1 MHYSSITALAGDIA
15 ARRIS
20 PVEVTA
26 QMLSRIEALDGGLQA
41 YVTVTGDRAMDQAR
55 AAEAEIAK
63 GKYRGPLHGVPLS
76 YKDILYTDFATTTA
90 GTRIHRDFTPDFTAT
105 CIARLEAAGAVTLGK
120 VKTTEQAYATH
131 HPDVT
136 PPANPWGAG
145 HWSGSSSS
153 GSGVSVAAGLAFASL
168 GSDTGGSIRFPAAV
182 NGVTGLKPTWGRVS
196 RYGAFE
202 LAASL
207 DHIGPFA
214 RSAADAG
221 LVLQAMA
228 GADVNDPTALMA
240 PVPDYAAEIGGSIAG
255 LRIGIDRAYIEE
267 GVDPANVA
275 AVMQAAEVLQGLGAV
290 LVDVTV
296 TGWKQ
301 AARDWLPIC
310 APETAAAH
318 DATFPARRADYGE
331 NLAALIDMAE
341 SYTTRDG
348 ARAHQTR
355 LEFSARLAAL
365 FHQVDLLLIPATIW
379 RVPELARWADYA
391 EGDNSEFIR
400 FTGPYDMSGSP
411 TITMPGGFDQDG
423 LPLAVQLVAPHLC
436 EGRLV
441 RAGSAFQKATDW
453 HLHQPEAAV

>member
-1 MHYSSITALAGDIA
+1 MHYSSITALSADIA

-20 PVEVTA
+20 PVEVTEH
-26 QMLSRIEALDGGLQA
+26 MLARIDALEPTLNA
-41 YVTVTGDRAMDQAR
+41 YVSVTAERALAQAR
-55 AAEAEIAK
+55 TAEAEIAA
-63 GKYRGPLHGVPLS
+63 GKHRGPLHGVPLS
-76 YKDILYTDFATTTA
+76 YKDILFSDFARTTA
-90 GTRIHRDFTPDFTAT
+90 GTRIHKDFVPGYTAT

-136 PPANPWGAG
+136 PPANPWSAG

-168 GSDTGGSIRFPAAV
+168 GSDTGGSIRFPSAV

-196 RYGAFE
+196 RHGAFE

-207 DHIGPFA
+207 DHIGPLA
-214 RSAADAG
+214 RSAGDAG
-221 LVLQAMA
+221 IVLQAMA
-228 GADVNDPTALMA
+228 GADVNDPTALLA
-240 PVPDYAAEIGGSIAG
+240 PVPDYAAQIGASVAG
-255 LRIGIDRAYIEE
+255 LRIGIDRAYIAE

-275 AVMQAAEVLQGLGAV
+275 AIEEAARVLQSLGAV

-296 TGWKQ
+296 EGWKQ
-301 AARDWLPIC
+301 AAIDWLPLC

-318 DATFPARRADYGE
+318 DATFPARRSDYGE

-341 SYTTRDG
+341 SYTTRDV

-355 LEFSARLAAL
+355 LTFSAQLAAM

-379 RVPELARWADYA
+379 RVPDLAHWADYA

-400 FTGPYDMSGSP
+400 FTGPFDMSGSP
-411 TITMPGGFDQDG
+411 TLTMPGGFDQNG
-423 LPLAVQLVAPHLC
+423 LPLAVQLVAPHLQ

-441 RAGSAFQKATDW
+441 RAGSAFQQVTDW
-453 HLHQPEAAV
+453 HLHHPDLG